1 MGASQPFCPGQ
12 QDWIALVRAATSAA
26 KRKQCPGAEGS
37 REKRDG
43 RSGDEAGTP
52 PSDEASGEEETD
64 SAAKSAKL
72 GSIGEGEVKLS
83 ADMPE
88 EAKSKRERTKSS
100 SHPSRRALLT
110 KFRVSVA
117 KKEEETEL
125 KEEKGNAPG
134 THEEGSCVGADG
146 LRKAGVPQRFAAT
159 ASTGQSGQPN
169 QSGAD
174 PVTTPTAEAERPP
187 IGPPSARPD
196 LKGATRTPKLNKHSR
211 EPIMNTIKLEDP
223 TSPHDLD
230 HNKFKCQVSGCSK
243 AFRKAKLLDYH
254 LKYYHNADKEADSE
268 TGSPNRAAR
277 TRTSSAS
284 TPCTTQPEGPSN
296 KRRRCASTS
305 ASVSPQEHP
314 LHLDSSAVRLKPP
327 KFGKKKRSSAS
338 ISSEGTEDSLPP
350 PLPLPPRNRSFE
362 SLHEKILKKVIE
374 KDNYPDPGLLRLE
387 KKVKLEEKCQPAVY
401 FTGKKKEKDR
411 ERKEKKERDPFKMKL
426 KKKKKKK
433 KKCKQHSY
441 SGFEDGPLSF
451 LERGSSPLSRGS
463 PGTFTVRSGG
473 TPCRRTTFQYPRAI
487 LSVDLTGENLSDVE
501 FLEDSSTES
510 LLLSGDEY
518 GQDLDSLTMED
529 FQEEADTAEIVRC
542 ICQTQEEN
550 GFMIQCE
557 ECLCWQHS
565 LCMGLPED
573 RLPEQYTCYVCRDP
587 PGQRWSAKYRHDKD
601 WLNRGHLYGLS
612 FLPENYS
619 HQNAKKIVSAH
630 QLLADVFSV
639 KEVLH
644 GLQLKMGVLQNKHNP
659 NLHLWAQSWVNLE
672 EDQPMGGRPAR
683 VFYQERLAEEPVHS
697 SNPDAY
703 IASEHSYQKPA
714 SLGLDPWPAPHPLG
728 LEGEEVPDME
738 ADAPTGRTERT
749 AVGLSGCPAV
759 NSTESSE
766 QARNCLQWKTNL
778 LAHIE
783 DVQNQVAVRMDLIE
797 RELDVLES
805 WLDFTGELEPPD
817 PLGRLPQL
825 KLRIKRLLTDLAK
838 VQQMSTLCSV

>member
-72 GSIGEGEVKLS
+72 GSVGEGEVKLS

-387 KKVKLEEKCQPAVY
+387 KKVKLEDKCQPAVY
-401 FTGKKKEKDR
+401 FTGKK
-411 ERKEKKERDPFKMKL
+411 ERKGQRKEREERARPLQDETEEKEEEEKEVQAAQLLRLRGWPPVL
-426 KKKKKKK
+426 PGARLLPPEPRVPRHLHRAQRGYPLQENDLPVPPRHPV
-433 KKCKQHSY
+433 C
-441 SGFEDGPLSF
+441 GPDGREPLRRGVPGG
-451 LERGSSPLSRGS
+451 LVHREPAPERGRVRAG
-463 PGTFTVRSGG
+463 PGLAHHG
-473 TPCRRTTFQYPRAI
+473 
-487 LSVDLTGENLSDVE
+487 
-501 FLEDSSTES
+501 
-510 LLLSGDEY
+510 
-518 GQDLDSLTMED
+518 
-529 FQEEADTAEIVRC
+529 
-542 ICQTQEEN
+542 
-550 GFMIQCE
+550 
-557 ECLCWQHS
+557 
-565 LCMGLPED
+565 GLPGGG
-573 RLPEQYTCYVCRDP
+573 RHCRD
-587 PGQRWSAKYRHDKD
+587 RA
-601 WLNRGHLYGLS
+601 
-612 FLPENYS
+612 
-619 HQNAKKIVSAH
+619 
-630 QLLADVFSV
+630 
-639 KEVLH
+639 
-644 GLQLKMGVLQNKHNP
+644 
-659 NLHLWAQSWVNLE
+659 LHLP
-672 EDQPMGGRPAR
+672 DPGG
-683 VFYQERLAEEPVHS
+683 ERLHDPV
-697 SNPDAY
+697 
-703 IASEHSYQKPA
+703 
-714 SLGLDPWPAPHPLG
+714 
-728 LEGEEVPDME
+728 
-738 ADAPTGRTERT
+738 
-749 AVGLSGCPAV
+749 
-759 NSTESSE
+759 
-766 QARNCLQWKTNL
+766 
-778 LAHIE
+778 
-783 DVQNQVAVRMDLIE
+783 
-797 RELDVLES
+797 
-805 WLDFTGELEPPD
+805 
-817 PLGRLPQL
+817 
-825 KLRIKRLLTDLAK
+825 
-838 VQQMSTLCSV
+838 